1 MDFPLDDTIK
11 SQLNHYLTEI
21 ERISESDVI
30 YIHSEIFNTLS
41 GIIKELL
48 ADLEKD
54 NSTNKQHNKNGKN
67 ERRKL
72 FFILTTNGGSI
83 EEVER
88 IVNVVRHFYDEVIF
102 AIPDYAYSAG
112 TVLCMSGDEIYMNYY
127 SVLGPIDPQ
136 VPNKDGRYIPAQGY
150 LDKVEEF
157 VEKSRKNELTDA
169 EYMMLRE
176 LDLANLRYYQQARE
190 LSIELLKKWLVRY
203 KFKNWDKHRTT
214 EPGSLVTLDEK
225 EKRAEEIAG
234 DLSDNN
240 RWKSHGRGLDIKTL
254 QGLKLEIVDF
264 EENEKLALN
273 LNKYYALAR
282 DYIGQRKLG
291 AFFHTRRFI

>member
-1 MDFPLDDTIK
+1 MIWR
-11 SQLNHYLTEI
+11 
-21 ERISESDVI
+21 RIR
-30 YIHSEIFNTLS
+30 T
-41 GIIKELL
+41 K
-48 ADLEKD
+48 K
-54 NSTNKQHNKNGKN
+54 
-67 ERRKL
+67 RKL

-88 IVNVVRHFYDEVIF
+88 IVNVVRHFYDEVVF

-150 LDKVEEF
+150 LDKVGEF
-157 VEKSRKNELTDA
+157 IEKSRENNLTDA
-169 EYMMLRE
+169 EFMMLRE

-203 KFKNWDKHRTT
+203 KFKNWNNHRTT
-214 EPGSLVTLDEK
+214 DPGRAVTPDEK
-225 EKRAEEIAG
+225 EKRAEDIAA

-254 QGLKLEIVDF
+254 QDLKLEIVDF
-264 EENEKLALN
+264 EEDADLASN
-273 LNKYYALAR
+273 LNKYYALVR